1 MANFKKLLVDLVV
14 EGGVVGIDGGGGH
27 APLGPV
33 HRLWQLSKVLSEHP
47 LKIYHWEVRQW
58 KGQLYHIIITWTGL
72 WKFSEVFPQHVSAS
86 DAHYSWIGGRQCYL
100 LSTHKKEE

>member
-33 HRLWQLSKVLSEHP
+33 HRL
-47 LKIYHWEVRQW
+47 
-58 KGQLYHIIITWTGL
+58 
-72 WKFSEVFPQHVSAS
+72 
-86 DAHYSWIGGRQCYL
+86 
-100 LSTHKKEE
+100 